1 MMFRNDKVVMAGVM
15 IVGRNIIAR
24 MKASRKVVALTLAVA
39 AGALVIATGI
49 PQGLPLIAGGT
60 DAVAELAARSPGARV
75 GGVAL
80 KGKGKDIGK
89 AIASLAPTKDPVG
102 SGSSSSAPPAEPT
115 TPIASVLGSSRGDPA
130 VPSTGPFPPEFVAPG
145 APADIPPTAFTPV
158 PFPPIG
164 GVPIIVPGGPG
175 GPVDPSPPVDPPVD
189 PPIIPPAV
197 PEPATW
203 LMLIAGFGVV
213 GSAMRR
219 RLRVAIA

>member
-1 MMFRNDKVVMAGVM
+1 MR
-15 IVGRNIIAR
+15 VGRNIFDR
-24 MKASRKVVALTLAVA
+24 LKASRKVVAMTLALA

-89 AIASLAPTKDPVG
+89 AIASLAPTKEPVS
-102 SGSSSSAPPAEPT
+102 SGSSSSAPPAEPA
-115 TPIASVLGSSRGDPA
+115 TPIASVLGSSPGEPP
-130 VPSTGPFPPEFVAPG
+130 VPSAGPFPPEFVAPG
-145 APADIPPTAFTPV
+145 APADNPPTTFTPV

-164 GVPIIVPGGPG
+164 GVPIIIPGGPG
-175 GPVDPSPPVDPPVD
+175 GPVGPNPPVEPPVE
-189 PPIIPPAV
+189 PPVIPPVIPPAV